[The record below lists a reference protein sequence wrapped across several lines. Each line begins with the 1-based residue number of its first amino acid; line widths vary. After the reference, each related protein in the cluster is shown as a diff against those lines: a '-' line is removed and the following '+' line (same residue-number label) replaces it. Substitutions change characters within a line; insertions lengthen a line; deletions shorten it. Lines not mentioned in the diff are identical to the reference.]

1 MDGQQ
6 FNKMFGD
13 TVNSVAQELRKVSI
27 RYGSANNVLE
37 NLDLTSS
44 LLDMDPRQT
53 HTAAMTKHLVAIIAM
68 GKSKEV
74 TEPQEW
80 EEVLTKLLVDIFL
93 LKAVVVEENNT
104 IVAGK
109 AYQELKN
116 P

>member
-6 FNKMFGD
+6 FNQMYLD
-13 TVNSVAQELRKVSI
+13 TLNKVSAELRKTSI
-27 RYGSANNVLE
+27 RYGSATNVLE

-44 LLDMDPRQT
+44 LLDMDPRQA
-53 HTAAMTKHLVAIIAM
+53 HTAALTKHLVAVISM

-80 EEVLTKLLVDIFL
+80 EEILTKLLVDIFL
-93 LKAVVVEENNT
+93 LKAVVVEENNN

-109 AYQELKN
+109 AYQELKQ